1 MIHGKTNTEA
11 LAQGF
16 LRLLSNYVESK
27 NTYLPQSVIEISFF
41 EDLLIVFW
49 RLLHSNPNFL
59 EEVVQS
65 PGVMEKA
72 MTAVLLCFDMNKKD
86 PHKSNMLYIC
96 VFILLTMSSSREFS
110 LLLNEQQQQTGLPF
124 DLPDHVSTTYGNLLI
139 AVIFRA
145 IQVGT

>member
-1 MIHGKTNTEA
+1 MLSVLNEYRAPTEENVAFLIDGGLRGLRSIRDYAVTRYEAPDPDEKPSEEEVLQRVNKEYSVNEFYRMMQVIHGKTNTEA

-59 EEVVQS
+59 EEVV
-65 PGVMEKA
+65 
-72 MTAVLLCFDMNKKD
+72 
-86 PHKSNMLYIC
+86 
-96 VFILLTMSSSREFS
+96 
-110 LLLNEQQQQTGLPF
+110 
-124 DLPDHVSTTYGNLLI
+124 
-139 AVIFRA
+139 
-145 IQVGT
+145 